1 MLGYLFGVH
10 MPLLRL
16 GARPNPTTPR
26 LAMNSDL
33 LLAVS
38 VSADPQYTGVVS
50 LPLASLRR

>member
-10 MPLLRL
+10 MLLLRL

-38 VSADPQYTGVVS
+38 VSADPQYTGAVS
-50 LPLASLRR
+50 LTVGAVY